1 MKRIMEE
8 AQSNGSSELP
18 AWLVGNRDF
27 RKFLKEAEKVVTPER
42 LQSLPKTLVKTF
54 NVGFKGTQHKSAYD
68 HPCRLL
74 LLPHIILI
82 IQYC

>member
-42 LQSLPKTLVKTF
+42 FQSL
-54 NVGFKGTQHKSAYD
+54 S
-68 HPCRLL
+68 
-74 LLPHIILI
+74 
-82 IQYC
+82 